1 MNPSNINVFVR
12 SMSMRRSVSL
22 VVAAVLAAES
32 LLSVS
37 AYAQQGAPPAQ
48 GGGQGQGGGRGQGG
62 GQGGGQ
68 GQGGGRGGQGGG
80 GGMFRGMGR
89 MGIQNQIRDAFE
101 PDFVRRDIPLFKQQL
116 SLEEAQLTVVDQLMR
131 DYEEAFDPARE
142 EMMNQMQEIGKQMM
156 APMMAPEMQE
166 KWRGAMDDARQQME
180 QMAQEKGGE
189 LTPEERQQ
197 FFRTQMEKLG
207 EQVQKEMKTSG
218 AFEQMRGS
226 LGTMVTDFNK
236 WQETKARL
244 RSGFI
249 DGMQASLTDPQM
261 KKWPAFDRFLVREK
275 TLPRGT
281 ISGESVNLF
290 IVLDDSGLS
299 KETFAKIQSIMDEYE
314 LQLDAA
320 LKARNDF
327 LASNEGK
334 YLQSIQSS
342 DADAAKRFATRSLDL
357 REKVREVN
365 DRYREAICAE
375 LTPEDATR
383 VRTAALALAF
393 DRVYAQNRV
402 QRAFEAAMKLEGVEA
417 TVMESIKALGTQYA
431 SEVSPLND
439 RIAQALRKEEP
450 VSQTEEMTRIV
461 GFMSGDVPMSQ
472 MFRPR
477 GGPGNGKGESGE
489 LFDKRTETNDTYME
503 RLEKLL
509 TPEQF
514 ESLPKGRDNNGRG
527 GMAGM
532 FGGNGPIKLADMP
545 QQAQDRMKQFDKNN
559 DGTIDDQERVA
570 MAEAFRS
577 GQGGGGQGGGG
588 GRGNGGAPA
597 GQSPN

>member
-1 MNPSNINVFVR
+1 MNPINMNRFIPTA
-12 SMSMRRSVSL
+12 SIRRSASL
-22 VVAAVLAAES
+22 IVAAVVAAES

-37 AYAQQGAPPAQ
+37 AFAQQGGAPPAQ
-48 GGGQGQGGGRGQGG
+48 GGGGGG
-62 GQGGGQ
+62 GGGQ
-68 GQGGGRGGQGGG
+68 GQGGGGQGGGRGGQGG

-89 MGIQNQIRDAFE
+89 MGIQNQIRDSFE

-116 SLEEAQLTVVDQLMR
+116 SLEDAQLAVVEQLMR
-131 DYEEAFDPARE
+131 DYEDAFEPARE
-142 EMMNQMQEIGKQMM
+142 EIMNQMQEIGRQMM
-156 APMMAPEMQE
+156 APMMGPEMQD

-207 EQVQKEMKTSG
+207 EQVQKEMKASG
-218 AFEQMRGS
+218 AFDQMRGS

-236 WQETKARL
+236 WQEAKQRL

-290 IVLDDSGLS
+290 IVLDESGLS
-299 KETFAKIQSIMDEYE
+299 KETFAKLQSIMDEYE

-334 YLQSIQSS
+334 YLQSIQTG

-375 LTPEDATR
+375 LSPEDASR

-417 TVMESIKALGTQYA
+417 TVMESIKALDTQYL

-477 GGPGNGKGESGE
+477 GGPGNGRGESGE

-514 ESLPKGRDNNGRG
+514 ESLPKGRENNGRG
-527 GMAGM
+527 GWGGM
-532 FGGNGPIKLADMP
+532 MGGNGPIKLSDLP

-559 DGTIDDQERVA
+559 DGTIDEKERAA
-570 MAEAFRS
+570 MSEAFR
-577 GQGGGGQGGGG
+577 GGMGGGGG

>member
-1 MNPSNINVFVR
+1 
-12 SMSMRRSVSL
+12 
-22 VVAAVLAAES
+22 
-32 LLSVS
+32 
-37 AYAQQGAPPAQ
+37 
-48 GGGQGQGGGRGQGG
+48 
-62 GQGGGQ
+62 
-68 GQGGGRGGQGGG
+68 
-80 GGMFRGMGR
+80 
-89 MGIQNQIRDAFE
+89 
-101 PDFVRRDIPLFKQQL
+101 
-116 SLEEAQLTVVDQLMR
+116 
-131 DYEEAFDPARE
+131 
-142 EMMNQMQEIGKQMM
+142 MNQMQEIGRQMM
-156 APMMAPEMQE
+156 APMMGPEMQD

-207 EQVQKEMKTSG
+207 EQVQKEMKASG
-218 AFEQMRGS
+218 AFDQMRGS

-236 WQETKARL
+236 WQEAKQRL

-290 IVLDDSGLS
+290 IVLDESGLS
-299 KETFAKIQSIMDEYE
+299 KETFAKLQSIMDEYE

-334 YLQSIQSS
+334 YLQSIQTG

-375 LTPEDATR
+375 LSPEDASR

-417 TVMESIKALGTQYA
+417 TVMESIKALDTQYL

-477 GGPGNGKGESGE
+477 GGPGNGRGESGE

-514 ESLPKGRDNNGRG
+514 ESLPKGRENNGRG
-527 GMAGM
+527 GMGGM
-532 FGGNGPIKLADMP
+532 MGGNGPIKLSDLP

-559 DGTIDDQERVA
+559 DGTIDDKERVA
-570 MAEAFRS
+570 MTEAFR
-577 GQGGGGQGGGG
+577 GGMGGGGGG

>member
-1 MNPSNINVFVR
+1 
-12 SMSMRRSVSL
+12 
-22 VVAAVLAAES
+22 
-32 LLSVS
+32 
-37 AYAQQGAPPAQ
+37 
-48 GGGQGQGGGRGQGG
+48 
-62 GQGGGQ
+62 
-68 GQGGGRGGQGGG
+68 
-80 GGMFRGMGR
+80 
-89 MGIQNQIRDAFE
+89 
-101 PDFVRRDIPLFKQQL
+101 
-116 SLEEAQLTVVDQLMR
+116 
-131 DYEEAFDPARE
+131 
-142 EMMNQMQEIGKQMM
+142 
-156 APMMAPEMQE
+156 MQE

-197 FFRTQMEKLG
+197 FFRTQMTKLG
-207 EQVQKEMKTSG
+207 EEVQKEMKASG
-218 AFEQMRGS
+218 AFDQMRSS
-226 LGTMVTDFNK
+226 LGTMVTDFTK
-236 WQETKARL
+236 WQKTKERL
-244 RSGFI
+244 RTGFV

-290 IVLDDSGLS
+290 IVLDESGLS
-299 KETFAKIQSIMDEYE
+299 KETFAKLQSIMDEYE

-320 LKARNDF
+320 LKARNEF
-327 LASNEGK
+327 LANNEGK
-334 YLQSIQSS
+334 YLQSIQTG
-342 DADAAKRFATRSLDL
+342 DADAAKRFATRSLDM

-375 LTPEDATR
+375 LAPEDAAR
-383 VRTAALALAF
+383 VRAAALALAF

-402 QRAFEAAMKLEGVEA
+402 QRAFEAAMKLEGVDPA
-417 TVMESIKALGTQYA
+417 IMESIQSLGTQYA

-439 RIAQALRKEEP
+439 RIAQAIRKEEP
-450 VSQTEEMTRIV
+450 VTQTEEMVRIV

-472 MFRPR
+472 MFRR
-477 GGPGNGKGESGE
+477 GGSDNGQSESAE
-489 LFDKRTETNDTYME
+489 LFEKRIEANDTYME

-514 ESLPKGRDNNGRG
+514 ESLPKGRDNNARG

-559 DGTIDDQERVA
+559 DGTIDEQERTA
-570 MAEAFRS
+570 MMEAFRG

-588 GRGNGGAPA
+588 GGGGGRGNRGAPA